1 MGEAKQAADDDA
13 AAATEYARYLGIEPE
28 EDAEM
33 MWIAKE
39 ALTAEVPDGWTECN
53 EDGQTFYFH
62 EAEDRSSWEHPMDAH
77 YKELVK
83 ETRRSSLPQEQDSS
97 FGFDGMMDGS
107 AVGMGSPPKAK
118 LRTRAQAATPEP
130 LAMSPEPGKGAALS
144 PPVSQVKDAEE
155 YLSAIKSAEARAWWS
170 ERIPKKRVRTR
181 QMAKLLAAFLLQP
194 PPEAADDLAAA
205 AGEPTT
211 AVNSSAARASLPSRR
226 FSNRRRANSL
236 THRVGL
242 GRGRG
247 ADARA
252 VDGEGRRQDLR
263 RRLRAL
269 RRGVPAALAL
279 HGGGAADG
287 CEASTAQ
294 AVARC
299 ATTACSHSEGS

>member
-1 MGEAKQAADDDA
+1 MGEAKQAADEDA

-226 FSNRRRANSL
+226 FFQPSSKLLYRSCWFWQGTRRGRSRCRWRRTTARSPPPTSGASSRSACRARPSRRR
-236 THRVGL
+236 
-242 GRGRG
+242 
-247 ADARA
+247 
-252 VDGEGRRQDLR
+252 
-263 RRLRAL
+263 
-269 RRGVPAALAL
+269 
-279 HGGGAADG
+279 
-287 CEASTAQ
+287 
-294 AVARC
+294 RC
-299 ATTACSHSEGS
+299 

>member
-1 MGEAKQAADDDA
+1 MGEAKQANDD

-118 LRTRAQAATPEP
+118 LRTRAQAATPDP
-130 LAMSPEPGKGAALS
+130 MAMSPEPGKGAALS

-194 PPEAADDLAAA
+194 PPEAADDPAAA

-211 AVNSSAARASLPSRR
+211 AVNSSAARASLSSRR

-236 THRVGL
+236 T
-242 GRGRG
+242 
-247 ADARA
+247 
-252 VDGEGRRQDLR
+252 
-263 RRLRAL
+263 
-269 RRGVPAALAL
+269 
-279 HGGGAADG
+279 
-287 CEASTAQ
+287 
-294 AVARC
+294 
-299 ATTACSHSEGS
+299 